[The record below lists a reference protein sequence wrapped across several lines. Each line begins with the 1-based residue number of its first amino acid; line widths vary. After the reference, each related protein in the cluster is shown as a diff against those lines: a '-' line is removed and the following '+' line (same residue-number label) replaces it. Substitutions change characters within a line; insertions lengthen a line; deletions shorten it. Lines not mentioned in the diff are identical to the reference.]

1 VTTQWALSPVIEH
14 HRSTM
19 MKKNIKVKTNVK
31 AGARG
36 SFQPLY
42 DY

>member
-1 VTTQWALSPVIEH
+1 
-14 HRSTM
+14 
-19 MKKNIKVKTNVK
+19 MKKNIKVKTSVK